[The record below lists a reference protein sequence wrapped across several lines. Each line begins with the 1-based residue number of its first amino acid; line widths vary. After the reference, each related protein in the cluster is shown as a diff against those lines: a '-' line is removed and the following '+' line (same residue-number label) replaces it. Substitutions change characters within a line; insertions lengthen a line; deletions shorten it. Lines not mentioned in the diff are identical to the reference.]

1 MRVKKQT
8 SKKEIGEPKKL
19 ILARG
24 DQGVRLISRVPRVHK
39 QWAAEKV
46 GLLVV
51 LKVWVFLCLCELQS
65 GSV

>member
-8 SKKEIGEPKKL
+8 NKKEIGEPKKL

-24 DQGVRLISRVPRVHK
+24 DQGERLISRVPRVHK
-39 QWAAEKV
+39 HWAAEKV

-51 LKVWVFLCLCELQS
+51 LKVWVFF
-65 GSV
+65 

>member
-8 SKKEIGEPKKL
+8 NKKEIGEPKKL

-24 DQGVRLISRVPRVHK
+24 DQGVRLISRVLRVHK
-39 QWAAEKV
+39 HWAAEKV

-51 LKVWVFLCLCELQS
+51 LKVWVFLCLRELQS